1 LNRHFCRTAHDSI
14 GGPASVSKNR
24 LRRANLCQRFGS
36 NEPYDIPAPCA
47 VHPKS
52 IALSRVTT
60 IAVVCQL
67 LAGAYLQLVEWVD
80 LFPWNDLA
88 KGNQQEVLDVVLLAS
103 QALVAFWFARRWLAL
118 MVVGWAAYAWWLYL
132 QIVSWWQPYLFGGRT
147 VGPHWY
153 FARTLKI
160 LPAIEGRP
168 TPDANHMLLQLLL
181 VAVLVS
187 GAMAI
192 WQTYADRRQVR
203 RAAT

>member
-1 LNRHFCRTAHDSI
+1 MFGLGPLRSFNCGVVRFCWHQGFDATFATMVRLVHSPKAHTKWHKVTLIVLIST
-14 GGPASVSKNR
+14 
-24 LRRANLCQRFGS
+24 
-36 NEPYDIPAPCA
+36 
-47 VHPKS
+47 
-52 IALSRVTT
+52 RVIT

-67 LAGAYLQLVEWVD
+67 LAAAYLQLVEWVD
-80 LFPWNDLA
+80 LFPWNDLS
-88 KGNQQEVLDVVLLAS
+88 KGNQQEVLDVVLLGS
-103 QALVAFWFARRWLAL
+103 QALVAFWFARRWLVL
-118 MVVGWAAYAWWLYL
+118 MVVGWAAYAYWLYL

-192 WQTYADRRQVR
+192 WQTYAARRQAR
-203 RAAT
+203 RAAM